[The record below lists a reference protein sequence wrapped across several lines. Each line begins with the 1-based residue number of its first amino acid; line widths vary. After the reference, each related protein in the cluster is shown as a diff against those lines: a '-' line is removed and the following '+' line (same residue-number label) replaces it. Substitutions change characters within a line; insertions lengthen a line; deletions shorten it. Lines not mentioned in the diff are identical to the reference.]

1 MKKNRLFII
10 AVVIC
15 IILATLTTAYLLI
28 HPMDKALFR
37 LSRRN
42 FNVNAT
48 VELPILGETSVGVDI
63 DKDLIHIHKSVF
75 LNETYIEITEE
86 DIFVYTKN
94 QDGVWKKEKI
104 DIDESDLEKL
114 EIESGNLKEIFNHK
128 NYDKVE
134 GSKVYKQKDDV
145 EFKYFDKMKF
155 TVNDDNLI
163 ISGTLKIKDYTIG
176 FSFDISEFG
185 DIDIEKP
192 INE

>member
-1 MKKNRLFII
+1 MKKNKLFII

-75 LNETYIEITEE
+75 LNETYIEFAEE

-94 QDGVWKKEKI
+94 QDGIWKIEKM
-104 DIDESDLEKL
+104 DIDETNLKDFEA
-114 EIESGNLKEIFNHK
+114 EIDNIKEIFDHK
-128 NYDKVE
+128 NFEEVE
-134 GSKVYKQKDDV
+134 DSKVFKQKDDV

-155 TVNDDNLI
+155 AVNDDNLT
-163 ISGTLKIKDYTIG
+163 ISGILKIQDYTIG

-192 INE
+192 IIE